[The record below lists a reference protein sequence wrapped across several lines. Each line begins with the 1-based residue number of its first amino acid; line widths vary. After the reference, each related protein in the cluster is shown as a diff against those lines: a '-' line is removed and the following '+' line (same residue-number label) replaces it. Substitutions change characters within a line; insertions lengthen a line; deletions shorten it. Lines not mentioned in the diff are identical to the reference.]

1 MEKIQEQE
9 EKIEIFEND
18 IDMYLNL
25 FLEERGIDDMKKESQ
40 AVWNGAL
47 MYIRRNV
54 FSDSS
59 VLKSTKKL
67 EGYNNNN
74 IYLNNSNCNSYDIS
88 IVDKVL
94 DYYIYLCMLNDKEV
108 SINGFSYMTGISQD
122 CIYSWANDKRELS
135 TAGKEIYKKLS
146 TSNEESLEAKL
157 ATGNKNPVGVI
168 AILNRRHGWN
178 SPYVSNAPKKTE
190 VLSAAEL
197 PNLSEKQTQ
206 FIEQTDTNS
215 S

>member
-1 MEKIQEQE
+1 MEKIQEQDVE
-9 EKIEIFEND
+9 VFEND
-18 IDMYLNL
+18 IDLYLSQFCKENRI
-25 FLEERGIDDMKKESQ
+25 EDMTKEPQSRWT
-40 AVWNGAL
+40 AAL
-47 MYIRRNV
+47 IYINKHV
-54 FSDSS
+54 FKGTNK
-59 VLKSTKKL
+59 LKSNKPL
-67 EGYNNNN
+67 NGYV
-74 IYLNNSNCNSYDIS
+74 NNSNSNLNKCTCNAYD
-88 IVDKVL
+88 VNNVNDVL
-94 DYYIYLCMLNDKEV
+94 DYYIYLCLVNDKEITF
-108 SINGFSYMTGISQD
+108 SGFGYLTGISQD
-122 CIYSWANDKRELS
+122 TLYGWGNGSRELS
-135 TAGKEIYKKLS
+135 VSTSEIYKKLS
-146 TSNEESLEAKL
+146 KGNEDSLEAKL

>member
-1 MEKIQEQE
+1 L
-9 EKIEIFEND
+9 
-18 IDMYLNL
+18 Y
-25 FLEERGIDDMKKESQ
+25 G
-40 AVWNGAL
+40 WGNG
-47 MYIRRNV
+47 
-54 FSDSS
+54 S
-59 VLKSTKKL
+59 
-67 EGYNNNN
+67 
-74 IYLNNSNCNSYDIS
+74 
-88 IVDKVL
+88 
-94 DYYIYLCMLNDKEV
+94 
-108 SINGFSYMTGISQD
+108 
-122 CIYSWANDKRELS
+122 RELS
-135 TAGKEIYKKLS
+135 VSTSEIYKKLS
-146 TSNEESLEAKL
+146 KGNEDSLEAKL